1 MAASSSFASAYF
13 YHHSRFYAAA
23 LLGVVVYFVF
33 WDLRLPI
40 RIAAAGDAFFIA
52 YLVMTA
58 VLVMRLD
65 EEGLKKRA
73 AVEDEGALIVFLIA
87 LGIIALCIYGIFTLL
102 NQKQQPGV
110 PAMVLAAA
118 SAPLGWFTLHTLS
131 AFHYANLHYL
141 GCSDGKSHGLKFPGQ
156 GEPGAMDFLYFSFV
170 VGMTAQ
176 VSDVQV
182 LTTSMRRSTL
192 VHSIVSFFF
201 NTVLIAMAVNAVV
214 AAAAA
219 S

>member
-1 MAASSSFASAYF
+1 MASSSFARAYI

-23 LLGVVVYFVF
+23 LLGVVVFFLCRHLSPPV
-33 WDLRLPI
+33 
-40 RIAAAGDAFFIA
+40 RIAAAGDTFFMTYLIA
-52 YLVMTA
+52 TTWLV
-58 VLVMRLD
+58 VRLD

-87 LGIIALCIYGIFTLL
+87 LGIIALCVFGIFTLL
-102 NQKQQPGV
+102 NQKQSAG
-110 PAMVLAAA
+110 AAAFVLSVA
-118 SAPLGWFTLHTLS
+118 SAPLGWFTLHVLS
-131 AFHYANLHYL
+131 AFHYANLHYFSTPERK
-141 GCSDGKSHGLKFPGQ
+141 GGGLKFPGQ
-156 GEPGAMDFLYFSFV
+156 GEPGAVDFLYFSFV

-182 LTTSMRRSTL
+182 LTTPMRRATL

-214 AAAAA
+214 ALA